1 MRRLPVYLVIDT
13 SGSMNGE
20 PIEAVRNGIDLF
32 VSSLRQDP
40 HALETAYLS
49 VITFDDKAQQIVPLT
64 ELADFQT
71 PSIEAGGWTALG
83 EGLTLTANCIINE
96 VKKNTIDSKGDWK
109 PLIFIMSDG
118 VPTDDWKQGFEKL
131 KAVKP
136 GLIIPCSVGS
146 IEAASVLKQ
155 LAEGIVHLPTADS
168 ATITAFFK
176 WVTQSVSMS
185 SQKVDSNQ
193 GDAVIGDLP
202 PPPPEINFVF

>member
-13 SGSMNGE
+13 SGSMYGE
-20 PIEAVRNGIDLF
+20 PIEAVKNGIDLL

-40 HALETAYLS
+40 HSLETAYLS
-49 VITFDDKAQQIVPLT
+49 VITFDDKAQQVVPLT
-64 ELADFQT
+64 ELADFQV

-83 EGLTLTANCIINE
+83 DALSLTANCITNE
-96 VKKNTIDSKGDWK
+96 VKKNTSDSKGDWK

-118 VPTDDWKQGFEKL
+118 VPTDDWKQGFDKL
-131 KAVKP
+131 KAIKP

-146 IEAASVLKQ
+146 LEATSILKQ
-155 LAEGIVHLPTADS
+155 LAEGVVHLPTADS
-168 ATITAFFK
+168 ATIGAFFK

-202 PPPPEINFVF
+202 PPPPEINFVY

>member
-13 SGSMNGE
+13 SGSMYGE
-20 PIEAVRNGIDLF
+20 PIESVKNGIDLL

-49 VITFDDKAQQIVPLT
+49 IITFDTNAQQVVPLT
-64 ELADFQT
+64 ELADFQI
-71 PSIEAGGWTALG
+71 PSIEAN
-83 EGLTLTANCIINE
+83 GLTSFGEALSLTATCISNE
-96 VKKNTIDSKGDWK
+96 VKKNSPDSKGDWK

-118 VPTDDWKQGFEKL
+118 MPTDDWKSGFDKL
-131 KAVKP
+131 KAIKP
-136 GLIIPCSVGS
+136 GLIIPCSVASSEATS
-146 IEAASVLKQ
+146 ILKN
-155 LAEGIVHLPTADS
+155 LAEVVVHLPTADS
-168 ATITAFFK
+168 ATIAAFFK

-202 PPPPEINFVF
+202 PPPPEINFVY

>member
-13 SGSMNGE
+13 SGSMYGE
-20 PIEAVRNGIDLF
+20 PIEAVKNGIDLL

-49 VITFDDKAQQIVPLT
+49 VITFDDKAQQLVPLT
-64 ELADFQT
+64 ELADFQV

-83 EGLTLTANCIINE
+83 DALSLTANCITNE
-96 VKKNTIDSKGDWK
+96 VKKNTPDSKGDWK

-118 VPTDDWKQGFEKL
+118 VPTDDWKQGFDKL
-131 KAVKP
+131 KAIKP

-146 IEAASVLKQ
+146 LEATSILKQ
-155 LAEGIVHLPTADS
+155 LAEGVVHLPTADS
-168 ATITAFFK
+168 ATIGAFFK

-202 PPPPEINFVF
+202 PPPPEINFVY

>member
-13 SGSMNGE
+13 SSSMYGE
-20 PIEAVRNGIDLF
+20 PIESVKNGIDLL

-49 VITFDDKAQQIVPLT
+49 VITFDNNAQQVVPLT
-64 ELADFQT
+64 ELADFQI
-71 PSIEAGGWTALG
+71 PLIEANGWTALG
-83 EGLTLTANCIINE
+83 DALSLTANCISTE
-96 VKKNTIDSKGDWK
+96 VKKNTPDSKGDWK

-118 VPTDDWKQGFEKL
+118 VPTDDWKQGFDKL
-131 KAVKP
+131 KAIKP
-136 GLIIPCSVGS
+136 GLIIPCSVAS
-146 IEAASVLKQ
+146 PEASSVLKH

-168 ATITAFFK
+168 ATIAAFFK

-202 PPPPEINFVF
+202 PPPPEINFVY

>member
-1 MRRLPVYLVIDT
+1 MRRLPVYLVVDT
-13 SGSMNGE
+13 SGSMHGE
-20 PIEAVRNGIDLF
+20 PIESVRNGIDLL

-49 VITFDDKAQQIVPLT
+49 VITFDDSAKQVVPLT

-71 PSIEAGGWTALG
+71 PSLEASGWTALG
-83 EGLTLTANCIINE
+83 EGLALTANCIINE
-96 VKKNTIDSKGDWK
+96 VKKNTTDSKGDWK

-118 VPTDDWKQGFEKL
+118 VPTDEWKNGFEKL

-136 GLIIPCSVGS
+136 GIIIPCSVANEDAS
-146 IEAASVLKQ
+146 SVLKQ
-155 LAEGIVHLPTADS
+155 LAEGIVYLPTADS

-176 WVTQSVSMS
+176 WVTQSISMS